1 MLKWVH
7 IWRKLKIIIITF
19 QKKAYFHFERPIRL
33 KTSIE
38 KMVGEKLVTK
48 TLKPD

>member
-19 QKKAYFHFERPIRL
+19 QRKAYFHFERPFRL

-48 TLKPD
+48 TLKQD